1 MPGRLAVLRSKAGP
15 AGRKSLLVGSG
26 TSRHAAEIAAAWF
39 REAGL
44 SASVSP
50 AGEIHGPLRDHG
62 CDGALIAVTQSGA
75 TGSVLRLLDQ
85 AKDEGIFRVV
95 VTNEA
100 ESPAAGRA
108 DLAYVTRAGTERAI
122 PATKSFTAAL
132 LALSVFG
139 REWAAAAGA
148 DGNPSGMRQIREAP
162 GLLRGAIE
170 HGPRLE
176 RFVRGLAADR
186 TWFFLGGG
194 PLLPL
199 AAEGALKMMETA
211 VVPAIALRTEELV
224 HGPFALVDRETPV
237 VLLSEPGGVSP
248 GETRALAA
256 LAEAGA
262 PLLRLATEDF
272 PEADGEAGCTL
283 VSAGAPWLRPFEAA
297 PVLQLLAFFAGR
309 QLGRDVDAPAGLQ
322 KAVRD
327 D

>member
-1 MPGRLAVLRSKAGP
+1 MPGRLAALRENP
-15 AGRKSLLVGSG
+15 ALHGRRFLLIGSG
-26 TSRHAAEIAAAWF
+26 TSRHAAEIAVAWF
-39 REAGL
+39 RKAGL

-75 TGSVLRLLDQ
+75 TGSVLRLLDR
-85 AKDEGIFRVV
+85 AREEGIFRVV

-100 ESPAAGRA
+100 ESPAARRA
-108 DLAYVTRAGTERAI
+108 DLAYVTRAGTETAI

-132 LALSVFG
+132 LALRLFG
-139 REWAAAAGA
+139 RDWTAAAGA
-148 DGNPSGMRQIREAP
+148 AGSPPGMTEIRGIP
-162 GLLRGAIE
+162 GLLQGAIE
-170 HGPRLE
+170 QGPRLE
-176 RFVRGLAADR
+176 RFVGGLAADR
-186 TWFFLGGG
+186 TWFFLGCG
-194 PLLPL
+194 PLRPL

-237 VLLSEPGGVSP
+237 VLLAEPGGVSP
-248 GETRALAA
+248 GETRALEA

-262 PLLRLATEDF
+262 PLLRLATAG
-272 PEADGEAGCTL
+272 EAANRDAGCTIG
-283 VSAGAPWLRPFEAA
+283 STGEPWQRPFEVA

>member
-1 MPGRLAVLRSKAGP
+1 M
-15 AGRKSLLVGSG
+15 
-26 TSRHAAEIAAAWF
+26 
-39 REAGL
+39 
-44 SASVSP
+44 
-50 AGEIHGPLRDHG
+50 RDHG
-62 CDGALIAVTQSGA
+62 CDGVLVAVTQSGA
-75 TGSVLRLLDQ
+75 TGSVLRLLDR
-85 AKDEGIFRVV
+85 AEAEGILRVV

-108 DLAYVTRAGTERAI
+108 DLAYVTRAGTEKAI

-132 LALSVFG
+132 LALQLFG
-139 REWAAAAGA
+139 REWAAVAGET
-148 DGNPSGMRQIREAP
+148 GKPPEMREIREVP
-162 GLLRGAIE
+162 GLLQGAIE

-176 RFVRGLAADR
+176 RFVRGVAADR
-186 TWFFLGGG
+186 TWFFLGWG

-224 HGPFALVDRETPV
+224 HGPFALVDRQTPV

-262 PLLRLATEDF
+262 PLLRMATKDF
-272 PEADGEAGCTL
+272 PEKARDGGCTL

>member
-1 MPGRLAVLRSKAGP
+1 M
-15 AGRKSLLVGSG
+15 
-26 TSRHAAEIAAAWF
+26 
-39 REAGL
+39 
-44 SASVSP
+44 
-50 AGEIHGPLRDHG
+50 RDHG

-75 TGSVLRLLDQ
+75 TGSVLRLLDR
-85 AKDEGIFRVV
+85 AGEEEIFRVV
-95 VTNEA
+95 VTNEP
-100 ESPAAGRA
+100 ESPAARRA
-108 DLAYVTRAGTERAI
+108 DLAYVTRAGTETAI

-132 LALSVFG
+132 LALRLFG
-139 REWAAAAGA
+139 REWTAAEGAAG
-148 DGNPSGMRQIREAP
+148 NPAGMTGIRAIP
-162 GLLRGAIE
+162 GLLQRAIE
-170 HGPRLE
+170 QGPRLE
-176 RFVRGLAADR
+176 RFVGGLAADR
-186 TWFFLGGG
+186 TWFFLGCG

-237 VLLSEPGGVSP
+237 VLLSEPGGVSQ
-248 GETRALAA
+248 GETRALEA

-262 PLLRLATEDF
+262 PLLRLAT
-272 PEADGEAGCTL
+272 ADGPGEAAHQDAGCTI
-283 VSAGAPWLRPFEAA
+283 VSAGEPWQRPFEAA

>member
-1 MPGRLAVLRSKAGP
+1 MATLWARAAP
-15 AGRKSLLVGSG
+15 AGGKSLLVGSG

-44 SASVSP
+44 SVSVSP

-75 TGSVLRLLDQ
+75 TGSVLRLLDR
-85 AKDEGIFRVV
+85 AGEEGVFRVV

-100 ESPAAGRA
+100 ESPAARRA
-108 DLAYVTRAGTERAI
+108 DLAYVTRAGRETAV

-132 LALSVFG
+132 LALWFFG
-139 REWAAAAGA
+139 REWAAVEGA
-148 DGNPSGMRQIREAP
+148 SGDPPGTTDVREVP
-162 GLLRGAIE
+162 GLLQGAID

-248 GETRALAA
+248 GETRALEA

-262 PLLRLATEDF
+262 PLLRLAA
-272 PEADGEAGCTL
+272 ADHPGEAAHQDGGCTI
-283 VSAGAPWLRPFEAA
+283 VSAGAPWVRPFETA